1 LTGANIN
8 TLSVLAHSLRYSLRG
23 LDPDAV
29 LFLAN
34 TVLTNEIQIQAI
46 NTLVLNLKANN
57 LWDKMTAIYPFV
69 GANSN
74 AHKYNLK
81 NPTRFD
87 ILFEGGWNH
96 TNTGAATNGI
106 NTRGNTQISPS
117 AHLVQ
122 DDTHIS
128 IYARS
133 TLGTRTSVNV
143 DIGNRPGGNFTVATY
158 YSFRFPLS
166 DMYSNV
172 SRLTPTYSGT
182 TSAEGLGYFIFQR
195 TSPTSHTVYKNATLL
210 GTNTNNGGTLPS
222 AQMWIGAN
230 GTISEWSDREYSFIS
245 FGRGFTPTEVTT
257 LTNIIQTYQTA
268 LSRQI

>member
-1 LTGANIN
+1 MGINVGKQPDLNANQFFEA
-8 TLSVLAHSLRYSLRG
+8 T
-23 LDPDAV
+23 
-29 LFLAN
+29 
-34 TVLTNEIQIQAI
+34 E
-46 NTLVLNLKANN
+46 VLNLTQRQAVYALVKDLKANSI
-57 LWDKMTAIYPFV
+57 WDKMTAIYPFV
-69 GANSN
+69 GASGDT
-74 AHKYNLK
+74 HKYNLK
-81 NPTRFD
+81 NPTQFT

-96 TNTGAATNGI
+96 TATGAATNGI
-106 NTRGNTQISPS
+106 DTRGNTQISPS

-143 DIGNRPGGNFTVATY
+143 DIGNRPGGFFLAATWYGSNFL
-158 YSFRFPLS
+158 LS
-166 DMYSNV
+166 DIYSN
-172 SRLTPTYSGT
+172 SNRLTFSYPGGT
-182 TSAEGLGYFIFQR
+182 TSTNGLGYFIFQR

-210 GTNTNNGGTLPS
+210 GTNSSNTGGTLPS

-230 GTISEWSDREYSFIS
+230 GQISEWSDREYSFIS

-257 LTNIIQTYQTA
+257 LTSIIQTYQTA